1 MKKSV
6 KKHFRNR
13 FSQTIYKFFNV
24 FTFCS
29 RQSPSYIIEKSSY
42 SNIFLISTPII
53 IRSNIY
59 LSPKRIDHN
68 HLKLSY
74 YPTTFTSID
83 QVCCIYQ
90 ESWAPFFCLIEKKN
104 IHI

>member
-1 MKKSV
+1 MKRNT
-6 KKHFRNR
+6 KKRFQNR

-29 RQSPSYIIEKSSY
+29 RQTTSYIIEKSSY
-42 SNIFLISTPII
+42 SNLFLISTPVI

-83 QVCCIYQ
+83 QVCCICQ
-90 ESWAPFFCLIEKKN
+90 ESWALFFLP
-104 IHI
+104 